1 MGDDKW
7 QRVGSNVKCV
17 DDPVAPT
24 PKPAPVD
31 PEPPSE
37 EEEHDHDDHEPII
50 PDPEPEPEPKEPETK
65 PEDKAKK
72 EVPEFSMNGLKM
84 TTVYAVGALIAWIL

>member
-50 PDPEPEPEPKEPETK
+50 PDPEPDEPKEPETK

-72 EVPEFSMNGLKM
+72 EVPEFSMHGLNM